1 MRYAHTHAGPERHTH
16 SQQGSGQTERMPH
29 DLLSLAQDM
38 LVSLVLE
45 DPQAFSRV

>member
-1 MRYAHTHAGPERHTH
+1 
-16 SQQGSGQTERMPH
+16 MPH

-45 DPQAFSRV
+45 DPQAFSSVCRPGARASP